1 MPITSEIRYRLNDR
15 DEIVFVSES
24 WDRFAVAND
33 GAATT
38 AQQVLGRP
46 LWDFIADP
54 TTRALYRDVLVRI
67 REGRQVQ
74 FTFRCDSPAC
84 RRLLEMTVQG
94 AADGGVEFRSRTV
107 SEEDRA
113 AQPLLAEGTGGE
125 GPTIRMCGWC
135 KKVDLAGE
143 WVEVEVAVAD
153 LRLLEQG
160 TPPAINHGICDPC
173 FERMVAALASV

>member
-33 GAATT
+33 GATIKAT
-38 AQQVLGRP
+38 QVLGRP

-54 TTRALYRDVLVRI
+54 TTRTLYRDVLVRI
-67 REGRQVQ
+67 REGRQIQ
-74 FTFRCDSPAC
+74 FTFRCDSPGC

-94 AADGGVEFRSRTV
+94 AEDGGVEFCSRTV
-107 SEEDRA
+107 SEEQRSA
-113 AQPLLAEGTGGE
+113 PPLFADGTDGAGAV
-125 GPTIRMCGWC
+125 IRMCGWC
-135 KKVDLAGE
+135 KKVDLDGE

-153 LRLLEQG
+153 LRLLERG
-160 TPPAINHGICDPC
+160 APLAINHGICGPC
-173 FERMVAALASV
+173 FERMTVALAGI